1 MYDYGTI
8 FKFRRECTADL
19 FNTLYCDRSQTTSQ
33 RVNCEFVLYDESN
46 SVHYIEYSSYCTL

>member
-46 SVHYIEYSSYCTL
+46 SVHYIE